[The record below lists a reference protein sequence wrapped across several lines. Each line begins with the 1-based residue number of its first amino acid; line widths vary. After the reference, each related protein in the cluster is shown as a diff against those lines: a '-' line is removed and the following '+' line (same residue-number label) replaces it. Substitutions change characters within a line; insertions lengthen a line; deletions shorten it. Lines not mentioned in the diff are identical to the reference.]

1 MTQVRRFAPLLF
13 VLGLSG
19 VAAAPSAQTDFS
31 GIVSYV
37 YEANPQ
43 GIKPK
48 MNNWEIRLCT
58 ADSRNGVY
66 EIVQIN
72 KRLQPGATAVDT
84 TPNVIVDSK
93 LVAVGPDGSIA
104 FALYVGDK
112 VPKENM
118 GRRGNSGEPV
128 ILTGHGTGRGTSSW
142 VVFPGSKIERATPSV
157 AKTPLTDGT
166 LPIIQFVVSN
176 ERGERFQTDVILRR
190 KPS

>member
-48 MNNWEIRLCT
+48 MYNWEIRLST

-118 GRRGNSGEPV
+118 GRRGNWASRSF
-128 ILTGHGTGRGTSSW
+128 LRDM
-142 VVFPGSKIERATPSV
+142 ERAAVLRAGSFSQARRSSAPRRPS
-157 AKTPLTDGT
+157 
-166 LPIIQFVVSN
+166 
-176 ERGERFQTDVILRR
+176 RRLR
-190 KPS
+190 